1 MNGNVPQASVLCR
14 RAEVRI
20 IAVKKIAV
28 ALALLLGAAV
38 VLPVIAAGSA
48 EAQSRTAGCRYTSS
62 EVAKGYRC

>member
-1 MNGNVPQASVLCR
+1 M
-14 RAEVRI
+14 RI

-38 VLPVIAAGSA
+38 VLPVVAAGSA